1 MSVILT
7 EVTSLIEQKICPKHI
22 KFDTCEEEQNKS
34 KTNFYNKSGFPG
46 VLGCVDGTHVHIL
59 SPEKELQHL
68 YINRKGFFSINAL
81 MVCDFNMNI
90 TYVDARYPG
99 ATHDAFIWN
108 NGRLKEIMS
117 NNAGENTWLLGDIL
131 KHNL

>member
-7 EVTSLIEQKICPKHI
+7 EVTSLIEQKICPRHI
-22 KFDTCEEEQNKS
+22 KFDTSEEEQSKNKIH
-34 KTNFYNKSGFPG
+34 FYNKSGFPG

-59 SPEKELQHL
+59 APEKELQHL

-99 ATHDAFIWN
+99 ATHD
-108 NGRLKEIMS
+108 
-117 NNAGENTWLLGDIL
+117 
-131 KHNL
+131 